1 MNSQTHRESVL
12 AKYKLEDRGYSL
24 SELSNITS
32 IPRRILQQVY
42 NRGIGAYKNN
52 PQSVRLKNSY
62 IKNVNAPMSQKL
74 SKEQWAMARVYS
86 FIDDNP
92 KHDNDLRLSKNTSII
107 QGKFIGGFIKSIAD
121 FLFGKATTRVKNF
134 LKEHGNDKITSLEL
148 GRTPVSS
155 MIDTVLNLI
164 SSGKFEEAKRK
175 EGFDKFYHLFL
186 IVNGKYKIEKNQ
198 NLNIQNYSK
207 SENEENEPIEEITNA
222 TINQFFQT
230 CIDKIGEDNFFSN
243 YSALNQNCQWL
254 LKNLLNSN
262 GITSG
267 DNFIYQDV
275 KNIKETVGTTTEYIA
290 NQTTDLASGI
300 DKLISF
306 ISSGRFGLKRGGRVK
321 KVKLI

>member
-1 MNSQTHRESVL
+1 MTHREMVL
-12 AKYKLEDRGYSL
+12 KKYKLEDRGYNL

-42 NRGIGAYKNN
+42 NRGIGSHKNS
-52 PQSVRLKNSY
+52 PESVRLKGSFL
-62 IKNVNAPMSQKL
+62 KDPSAPLSKKL
-74 SKEQWAMARVYS
+74 SKENWGYARVYS
-86 FIDDNP
+86 FINNNP

-107 QGKFIGGFIKSIAD
+107 QGKFIGGFIKSISD

-148 GRTPVSS
+148 GRTPINSA
-155 MIDTVLNLI
+155 IEKVLNTL
-164 SSGKFEEAKRK
+164 SGGSFEEAKRK
-175 EGFDKFYHLFL
+175 EGHDKFYHLFL

-198 NLNIQNYSK
+198 NLNITDYTK
-207 SENEENEPIEEITNA
+207 SPDEENEQIPEITNA
-222 TINQFFQT
+222 TINEFFQN
-230 CIDKIGEDNFFSN
+230 CIDKIGDDNFFGN

-254 LKNLLNSN
+254 LKNLLNAN

-267 DNFIYQDV
+267 DDFIYQDV
-275 KNIKETVGTTTEYIA
+275 KNVREAVGGVTEYIA